1 MVQVVFP
8 TREANVYVKYFLHFV
23 SLFQLSDDILRRDSG
38 ARMATGGG
46 PVFQQLADLIKT
58 KKSGGLS
65 LLQHLD
71 SEE

>member
-1 MVQVVFP
+1 M
-8 TREANVYVKYFLHFV
+8 T
-23 SLFQLSDDILRRDSG
+23 DILRRDCG

-65 LLQHLD
+65 LLQHLHSD
-71 SEE
+71 DDDDMILISCFMSECVGS